1 MSEPAVNVALVVVLI
16 LVTWWRARPCDRVWR
31 G

>member
-16 LVTWWRARPCDRVWR
+16 LVAWWRARPGDRVWR